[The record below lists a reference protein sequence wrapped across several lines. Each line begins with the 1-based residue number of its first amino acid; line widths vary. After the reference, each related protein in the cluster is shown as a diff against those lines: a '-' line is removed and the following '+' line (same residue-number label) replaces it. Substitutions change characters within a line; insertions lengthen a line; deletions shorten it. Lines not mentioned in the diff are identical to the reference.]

1 MKLILVD
8 DHSLFRG
15 GLIHLFNSQ
24 PDFEVLAEAASIKQ
38 ALALVETHQ
47 PDLIL
52 LDVGLPDGSG
62 LEAITKILHK
72 KPDAHI
78 VFLTIDAAE
87 ESIFTAI
94 RLGAKGFLMKDIAAQ
109 ALLTALR
116 GLQRGELAVSRR
128 ILSRYVEELR
138 PLHLPRGGDMEG
150 IEVTLTY
157 REITVLAALGNAESN
172 SEIAR
177 RLSISENTVKIHVH
191 NILHKLELP
200 SRHEAAAYAR
210 RHGLTQRLPVQPVN
224 DTVGYK

>member
-1 MKLILVD
+1 MRLILVD

-24 PDFEVLAEAASIKQ
+24 PDFEVLAEAASIKET
-38 ALALVETHQ
+38 LALVETHQ

-52 LDVGLPDGSG
+52 MDVGLPDGSG
-62 LEAITKILHK
+62 LDAITKILHK
-72 KPDAHI
+72 KPDVHI
-78 VFLTIDAAE
+78 VFLSIHAPE
-87 ESIFTAI
+87 ESVFTAI

-116 GLQRGELAVSRR
+116 GLQRGELAVSRK
-128 ILSRYVEELR
+128 ILSHYVEELR
-138 PLHLPRGGDMEG
+138 PLHAPRGGDMES

-157 REITVLAALGNAESN
+157 REIEVLAALGAGDSN

-191 NILHKLELP
+191 NVLHKLELP
-200 SRHEAAAYAR
+200 GRRDAAAYAR
-210 RHGLTQRLPVQPVN
+210 RHGLTPRVEAPRVSV
-224 DTVGYK
+224 

>member
-1 MKLILVD
+1 MRLIVVD
-8 DHSLFRG
+8 GHSLFRS
-15 GLIHLFNSQ
+15 GLAHLFNSQ
-24 PDFEVLAEAASIKQ
+24 PDFEVVGEADSIKET
-38 ALALVETHQ
+38 LALVETYR
-47 PDLIL
+47 PDVIL
-52 LDVGLPDGSG
+52 MDVGLTDGSG
-62 LEAITKILHK
+62 LEAITKILRK
-72 KPDAHI
+72 KPDVYI
-78 VFLTIDAAE
+78 VFLTSDAAE
-87 ESIFTAI
+87 ERIFTAI

-138 PLHLPRGGDMEG
+138 PLHLPRGGDMNG
-150 IEVTLTY
+150 KEVTLTY
-157 REITVLAALGNAESN
+157 REIEVLAELGNGASN

-210 RHGLTQRLPVQPVN
+210 RHGLTQRLQVQPVN
-224 DTVGYK
+224 DTVDG